1 MNTYKILKFF
11 DKSKSKAVISLAFF
25 AVLLIIPIILRTSS
39 YRNESYVEGV
49 LILCMM
55 WAAMTLSWN
64 LLMGYMGIWS
74 LAQQAFFGIAAYT
87 SAMMN
92 YYLHMSPWL
101 GFIVGPLCATFVG
114 LLVAIPVLRL
124 KAAPYIIIATMCL
137 SEIIRLI
144 FINLVKWTR
153 GELGFW
159 QMEPF
164 NNILGINFNGA
175 DKIPY
180 YYLIFIIFAAIALVC
195 ALLAKSSTGLAMK
208 AIRDSQ
214 EAAESLGV
222 DIVKTKIKVFLIS
235 SYLAG
240 FCGVFFAHYIM
251 ILTPTDVFGQG
262 LMTEF
267 IAMNV
272 FGGIATIRGPIFGAF
287 FITIIMETLQGI
299 DDYKLLIY
307 ALILIITTLIL
318 PNGILNSKAQ
328 FIKWSNK
335 IKNLR
340 MHKQVESTEFSGKSD
355 SIKLADNRMT
365 S

>member
-1 MNTYKILKFF
+1 MNEAILKFF
-11 DKSKSKAVISLAFF
+11 DKSKSKAVVSLVFF
-25 AVLLIIPIILRTSS
+25 AILLIIPVILRMSS
-39 YRNESYVEGV
+39 YKNESYLEGV

-74 LAQQAFFGIAAYT
+74 LAQQVFFGIAAYT

-92 YYLHMSPWL
+92 YYLHMSPWA
-101 GFIVGPLCATFVG
+101 GFIIGPLCATFVG

-137 SEIIRLI
+137 AEIVRLI
-144 FINLVKWTR
+144 FTNLVHWTR

-159 QMEPF
+159 QMDPF
-164 NNILGINFNGA
+164 SNILSINFNGA

-180 YYLIFIIFAAIALVC
+180 YYLIFIIFAAITLVC
-195 ALLAKSSTGLAMK
+195 ALLAKSPTGLAMK

-235 SYLAG
+235 AYMAG
-240 FCGVFFAHYIM
+240 LCGVFFAHYIK

-262 LMTEF
+262 MMTEF

-272 FGGIATIRGPIFGAF
+272 FGGIATIRGPIFGSF
-287 FITIIMETLQGI
+287 LITIIMETLQGI

-318 PNGILNSKAQ
+318 PNGILNSKPQ
-328 FIKWSNK
+328 FIRWGNK

-340 MHKQVESTEFSGKSD
+340 LNKHVKITEVSESAVHLTE
-355 SIKLADNRMT
+355 
-365 S
+365 

>member
-1 MNTYKILKFF
+1 MNAYATILKFF
-11 DKSKSKAVISLAFF
+11 DKSKSKAIVSLAFF
-25 AVLLIIPIILRTSS
+25 GILLIIPIILRVSD
-39 YRNESYVEGV
+39 YRDESYVEGV

-55 WAAMTLSWN
+55 WAGMTLSWN

-74 LAQQAFFGIAAYT
+74 LAQQVFFGIAAYT

-92 YYLHMSPWL
+92 FYLHLSPWV
-101 GFIVGPLCATFVG
+101 GFIIGPLCATILG
-114 LLVAIPVLRL
+114 LLIAIPVLRL
-124 KAAPYIIIATMCL
+124 RAAPYIIIATMCL
-137 SEIIRLI
+137 AEIVRLI

-164 NNILGINFNGA
+164 NNVLGINFNGA

-180 YYLIFIIFAAIALVC
+180 YYLIFIIFAAITLVC
-195 ALLAKSSTGLAMK
+195 GLIAKSSTGLAMK

-262 LMTEF
+262 MMTEF

-272 FGGIATIRGPIFGAF
+272 LGGMATIRGPIFGAF

-307 ALILIITTLIL
+307 ALILIITTLVL

-328 FIKWSNK
+328 FLKWAHK

-340 MHKQVESTEFSGKSD
+340 LNKSVSLGEPIKSEVNLTE
-355 SIKLADNRMT
+355 
-365 S
+365 

>member
-1 MNTYKILKFF
+1 MNTDKILKCF
-11 DKSKSKAVISLAFF
+11 DKSKSKAVVSLVFF
-25 AVLLIIPIILRTSS
+25 AVLLIIPAILRIIS

-49 LILCMM
+49 LILCML

-74 LAQQAFFGIAAYT
+74 LAQQVFFGIAAYT

-101 GFIVGPLCATFVG
+101 GFIVGPLCATLVG

-137 SEIIRLI
+137 AEIVRLI
-144 FINLVKWTR
+144 FINLVDWTR

-159 QMEPF
+159 QMDAF
-164 NNILGINFNGA
+164 NNVLGINFNGA

-180 YYLIFIIFAAIALVC
+180 YYLIFIIFAAITLVC

-208 AIRDSQ
+208 SIRDSQ

-235 SYLAG
+235 AFMAG
-240 FCGVFFAHYIM
+240 FCGVFFAHYIK
-251 ILTPTDVFGQG
+251 ILTPTDVFGPG
-262 LMTEF
+262 MMTEL

-272 FGGIATIRGPIFGAF
+272 LGGIATIRGPIFGAF
-287 FITIIMETLQGI
+287 FLTLTMETLQGI
-299 DDYKLLIY
+299 DSYKLLIY
-307 ALILIITTLIL
+307 ALILIITTLVL
-318 PNGILNSKAQ
+318 PNGMLNSNAQ
-328 FIKWSNK
+328 FISWVNK

-340 MHKQVESTEFSGKSD
+340 INKKVSLTEFSESG
-355 SIKLADNRMT
+355 
-365 S
+365 

>member
-1 MNTYKILKFF
+1 MNTDKILKLF
-11 DKSKSKAVISLAFF
+11 DKSKSKTVISLVFF
-25 AVLLIIPIILRTSS
+25 TVLLIIPAILRISS

-74 LAQQAFFGIAAYT
+74 LAQQVFFGIAAYT

-101 GFIVGPLCATFVG
+101 GFIVGPLCATLVG

-137 SEIIRLI
+137 AEIFRLI
-144 FINLVKWTR
+144 FINLVDWTR

-159 QMEPF
+159 QMDAF

-180 YYLIFIIFAAIALVC
+180 YYLIFIIFAAITLVC

-208 AIRDSQ
+208 SIRDSQ

-222 DIVKTKIKVFLIS
+222 DIVRTKIKVFLIS
-235 SYLAG
+235 AFMAG
-240 FCGVFFAHYIM
+240 FCGVFFAHYIK
-251 ILTPTDVFGQG
+251 ILTPTDVFGPG
-262 LMTEF
+262 MMTEL

-272 FGGIATIRGPIFGAF
+272 LGGLATIRGPIFGAF
-287 FITIIMETLQGI
+287 FLTLTMETLQGI
-299 DDYKLLIY
+299 DNYKLLIY
-307 ALILIITTLIL
+307 ALILIITTLVL
-318 PNGILNSKAQ
+318 PNGMLNSNAQ
-328 FIKWSNK
+328 FISWVNK

-340 MHKQVESTEFSGKSD
+340 MNKKVPLTEFSESG
-355 SIKLADNRMT
+355 
-365 S
+365 

>member
-1 MNTYKILKFF
+1 MNTDKILKFF
-11 DKSKSKAVISLAFF
+11 DKSKSKAVISLVFF
-25 AVLLIIPIILRTSS
+25 AVLLIIPAILRISS

-74 LAQQAFFGIAAYT
+74 LAQQVFFGIAAYT

-101 GFIVGPLCATFVG
+101 GFIVGPICATLVG
-114 LLVAIPVLRL
+114 LIVAIPVLRL

-137 SEIIRLI
+137 AEIFRLI
-144 FINLVKWTR
+144 FINLVDWTR

-159 QMEPF
+159 QMDAF

-180 YYLIFIIFAAIALVC
+180 YYLIFIIFAAITLVC

-208 AIRDSQ
+208 SIRDSQ

-222 DIVKTKIKVFLIS
+222 DIVRTKIKVFLIS
-235 SYLAG
+235 AYMAG
-240 FCGVFFAHYIM
+240 FCGVFFAHYIK
-251 ILTPTDVFGQG
+251 ILTPTDVFGPG
-262 LMTEF
+262 MMTEL

-272 FGGIATIRGPIFGAF
+272 LGGLATIRGPIFGAF
-287 FITIIMETLQGI
+287 FLTLTMETLQGV
-299 DDYKLLIY
+299 DNYKLLIY
-307 ALILIITTLIL
+307 ALILIITTLVL
-318 PNGILNSKAQ
+318 PNGMLNSSAQ
-328 FIKWSNK
+328 FISWGKK
-335 IKNLR
+335 IKSFRIKKKVPL
-340 MHKQVESTEFSGKSD
+340 TEFSESG
-355 SIKLADNRMT
+355 
-365 S
+365 

>member
-1 MNTYKILKFF
+1 MNKNNILIFYE
-11 DKSKSKAVISLAFF
+11 KSKSNAVISLIFF
-25 AVLLIIPIILRTSS
+25 AVLLIIPAILRISS

-74 LAQQAFFGIAAYT
+74 LAQQVFFGIAAYT

-101 GFIVGPLCATFVG
+101 GFIVGPLCATLVG

-137 SEIIRLI
+137 AEIVRLI
-144 FINLVKWTR
+144 FINLVDWTR

-159 QMEPF
+159 QMDAF

-180 YYLIFIIFAAIALVC
+180 YYLIFIIFAAITLVC

-208 AIRDSQ
+208 SIRDSQ

-222 DIVKTKIKVFLIS
+222 DIVRTKIKVFLIS
-235 SYLAG
+235 AFMAG
-240 FCGVFFAHYIM
+240 FCGVFFAHYIK
-251 ILTPTDVFGQG
+251 ILTPTDVFGPSM
-262 LMTEF
+262 MTEL

-272 FGGIATIRGPIFGAF
+272 LGGIATIRGPIFGAF
-287 FITIIMETLQGI
+287 FLTLTMETLQGI
-299 DDYKLLIY
+299 DSYKLLIY
-307 ALILIITTLIL
+307 ALILIITTLVL
-318 PNGILNSKAQ
+318 PNGMLNSSAQ
-328 FIKWSNK
+328 FISWINK

-340 MHKQVESTEFSGKSD
+340 LNKKVPLTEFSESG
-355 SIKLADNRMT
+355 
-365 S
+365 

>member
-1 MNTYKILKFF
+1 MIV
-11 DKSKSKAVISLAFF
+11 SIAFF
-25 AVLLIIPIILRTSS
+25 AILFVIPVILRASG
-39 YRNESYVEGV
+39 YMNESYVEGV

-74 LAQQAFFGIAAYT
+74 LAQQVFFGIAAYT

-92 YYLHMSPWL
+92 YYLDLSPWA
-101 GFIVGPLCATFVG
+101 GFLFGPIAAALIG
-114 LLVAIPVLRL
+114 LLIAIPVLRL

-137 SEIIRLI
+137 AEIIRLV
-144 FINLVKWTR
+144 FTNLVDFTR

-159 QMEPF
+159 QMDSF
-164 NNILGINFNGA
+164 DDIAGINFNGV

-180 YYLIFIIFAAIALVC
+180 YYLIFIIFLVITLIC

-222 DIVKTKIKVFLIS
+222 DITKTKIKVFVIS
-235 SYLAG
+235 AYMAG
-240 FCGVFFAHYIM
+240 FCGVFYAHYM
-251 ILTPTDVFGQG
+251 KILTPTNVFGQTM
-262 LMTEF
+262 MTEF

-272 FGGIATIRGPIFGAF
+272 LGGLATVRGPIFGAF
-287 FITIIMETLQGI
+287 FITIIMESLQGI

-307 ALILIITTLIL
+307 ALILIITTLIM
-318 PNGILNSKAQ
+318 PNGVLNSKAQ
-328 FIKWSNK
+328 FARWIGK
-335 IKNLR
+335 IKKKAGNA
-340 MHKQVESTEFSGKSD
+340 KTEEAS
-355 SIKLADNRMT
+355 
-365 S
+365 